1 MKTNSIGTNATS
13 ATHRVAIEGATY
25 RVAAVGA
32 ASGVA
37 TVGELFGDPA
47 RAAIL
52 IALLD
57 GRARTAGELALAGN
71 ISAQS
76 ASGHLAKLTAGGL
89 LAVRSQ
95 GRHRYYELAS
105 ADVAHALEAA
115 GSLAARRANSAGANR
130 DSHMPNA
137 RLANS
142 DIRMARSCYDHLA
155 GVVAVDL
162 TRRME
167 TSEAIRACGEWEY
180 ELGRNGD
187 KFFGGLGVNVD
198 AVRHGRR
205 AFARRCLD
213 WTERKP
219 HLAGALGAALF
230 ARLVELGWVARK
242 RDSRIVRVTHLGER
256 KLAEL
261 VR

>member
-1 MKTNSIGTNATS
+1 METNTAAARKLRTNIG
-13 ATHRVAIEGATY
+13 GASHGSGSHG
-25 RVAAVGA
+25 VAA
-32 ASGVA
+32 
-37 TVGELFGDPA
+37 VGELFGDPA

-52 IALLD
+52 VALLD

-76 ASGHLAKLTAGGL
+76 ASGHLSKLTAGGL

-95 GRHRYYELAS
+95 GRHRYYELAN

-115 GSLAARRANSAGANR
+115 GSLGMRRTNGDRTTGSAANGGEARV
-130 DSHMPNA
+130 PNV

-167 TSEAIRACGEWEY
+167 SSGAIRACGEWEY
-180 ELGRNGD
+180 ELGRDGEN
-187 KFFGGLGVNVD
+187 FFGKLGAD
-198 AVRHGRR
+198 LGDVRRGRR

-219 HLAGALGAALF
+219 HLAGALGAAMF
-230 ARLVELGWVARK
+230 ARMVEMGWVAK
-242 RDSRIVRVTHLGER
+242 KKDSRVVRVTHVGEKR
-256 KLAEL
+256 IAEL
-261 VR
+261 GR

>member
-1 MKTNSIGTNATS
+1 MKSNMVVANKLTN
-13 ATHRVAIEGATY
+13 
-25 RVAAVGA
+25 AVGA
-32 ASGVA
+32 TRGSNGIAV
-37 TVGELFGDPA
+37 VGELFGDPA

-52 IALLD
+52 VALLD

-76 ASGHLAKLTAGGL
+76 ASGHLSKLTAGGL

-95 GRHRYYELAS
+95 GRHRYYELAG

-115 GSLAARRANSAGANR
+115 GSLGMRRTNGAGTNG
-130 DSHMPNA
+130 DGSHILNP

-167 TSEAIRACGEWEY
+167 SSGAIRASGEWEY
-180 ELGRNGD
+180 ELGRNGES
-187 KFFGGLGVNVD
+187 FFGKLGLDVSEVG
-198 AVRHGRR
+198 RGRR

-230 ARLVELGWVARK
+230 ARMVELGWVAK
-242 RDSRIVRVTHLGER
+242 KKDSRVVRVTHLGEKR
-256 KLAEL
+256 IAEL
-261 VR
+261 GR

>member
-1 MKTNSIGTNATS
+1 MKTTSINTDPRS
-13 ATHRVAIEGATY
+13 ATHG
-25 RVAAVGA
+25 VAA
-32 ASGVA
+32 
-37 TVGELFGDPA
+37 VGELFGDPA

-52 IALLD
+52 VALLD

-76 ASGHLAKLTAGGL
+76 ASGHFAKLTSGGL
-89 LAVRSQ
+89 LVVRSQ

-105 ADVAHALEAA
+105 ADVAHALEAT
-115 GSLAARRANSAGANR
+115 GSLATRRANGAGDGSHARFAGAR
-130 DSHMPNA
+130 MA
-137 RLANS
+137 ES

-167 TSEAIRACGEWEY
+167 SSGAIRACGEWEY
-180 ELGRNGD
+180 ELGRNGES
-187 KFFGGLGVNVD
+187 FFAKLGVNVE
-198 AVRHGRR
+198 AVRGGRR
-205 AFARRCLD
+205 TFARRCLD

-230 ARLVELGWVARK
+230 ARLVEIGWVARK
-242 RDSRIVRVTHLGER
+242 RESRVVRVTHLGER
-256 KLAEL
+256 KIAEL
-261 VR
+261 GREVA

>member
-1 MKTNSIGTNATS
+1 MNTTSMNTAGRQVSASKAAALHLPSTS
-13 ATHRVAIEGATY
+13 ATHRVATI
-25 RVAAVGA
+25 
-32 ASGVA
+32 
-37 TVGELFGDPA
+37 GELFGDPA

-52 IALLD
+52 VELLD
-57 GRARTAGELALAGN
+57 GRARTAGELALVGN

-95 GRHRYYELAS
+95 GRHRYYELAH
-105 ADVAHALEAA
+105 AEVAHALEAA
-115 GSLAARRANSAGANR
+115 GSLDTHRGNGSAKGGATQV
-130 DSHMPNA
+130 PNA

-167 TSEAIRACGEWEY
+167 ASGAIRACGEWEY
-180 ELGRNGD
+180 ELGRNGEN
-187 KFFGGLGVNVD
+187 FFGKMGVD
-198 AVRHGRR
+198 LDGIRRGRR
-205 AFARRCLD
+205 TFARRCLD

-230 ARLVELGWVARK
+230 SRLVEAGWVARK
-242 RDSRIVRVTHLGER
+242 RDSRVVRVTHWGER
-256 KLAEL
+256 RIAEL
-261 VR
+261 GR

>member
-1 MKTNSIGTNATS
+1 MKTNATGRNAPS
-13 ATHRVAIEGATY
+13 ATHG
-25 RVAAVGA
+25 VAA
-32 ASGVA
+32 
-37 TVGELFGDPA
+37 VGELFGDPA

-52 IALLD
+52 VALLD

-76 ASGHLAKLTAGGL
+76 ASGHLAKLTSGGL
-89 LAVRSQ
+89 LLVRSQ
-95 GRHRYYELAS
+95 GRHRYYELAG

-115 GSLAARRANSAGANR
+115 GSLGMRRAKGTANG
-130 DSHMPNA
+130 DAAQVPNA

-155 GVVAVDL
+155 GVVAVEL

-167 TSEAIRACGEWEY
+167 LSGAIRACGEWEY
-180 ELGRNGD
+180 ELGKNGE
-187 KFFGGLGVNVD
+187 KFFGRLGVDVE
-198 AVRHGRR
+198 AVRGGRR

-219 HLAGALGAALF
+219 HLAGALGAAVF
-230 ARLVELGWVARK
+230 ARLVEAGWVARK
-242 RDSRIVRVTHLGER
+242 RDSRVVRVTHLGER
-256 KLAEL
+256 RIAEL
-261 VR
+261 GR

>member
-1 MKTNSIGTNATS
+1 MNTHSMDTNTSTAT
-13 ATHRVAIEGATY
+13 R
-25 RVAAVGA
+25 
-32 ASGVA
+32 GVA
-37 TVGELFGDPA
+37 TIGELFGDPA

-52 IALLD
+52 VALLD

-76 ASGHLAKLTAGGL
+76 ASGHLAKLSAGGL

-105 ADVAHALEAA
+105 AEVAHALEAA
-115 GSLAARRANSAGANR
+115 GSLGTRRTNSAANGG
-130 DSHMPNA
+130 DSHRPNV
-137 RLANS
+137 RLVNS
-142 DIRMARSCYDHLA
+142 DIRVARSCYDHLA
-155 GVVAVDL
+155 GIVAVDL

-167 TSEAIRACGEWEY
+167 ATGAIRASGEWEY
-180 ELGRNGD
+180 ELGRNGE
-187 KFFGGLGVNVD
+187 KFFETLGVDVD
-198 AVRHGRR
+198 AVRRGRR

-230 ARLVELGWVARK
+230 ARLVDMGWVARK
-242 RDSRIVRVTHLGER
+242 RDSRIVRVTHLGEKR
-256 KLAEL
+256 IAEL
-261 VR
+261 GR

>member
-1 MKTNSIGTNATS
+1 MKTNSMGTNAGS
-13 ATHRVAIEGATY
+13 ATQR
-25 RVAAVGA
+25 
-32 ASGVA
+32 VA
-37 TVGELFGDPA
+37 TVGELFGDAA

-52 IALLD
+52 VALLD

-76 ASGHLAKLTAGGL
+76 ASGHLAKLKAGGL

-95 GRHRYYELAS
+95 GRHRYYELAN
-105 ADVAHALEAA
+105 AEVAHALEAA
-115 GSLAARRANSAGANR
+115 GSLDARSTNGGVNGGRHTAGAIH
-130 DSHMPNA
+130 S

-167 TSEAIRACGEWEY
+167 ASGAIRASGEWEY
-180 ELGRNGD
+180 ELGRNGEI
-187 KFFGGLGVNVD
+187 FFAKIGVD
-198 AVRHGRR
+198 IERVRLGRR

-230 ARLVELGWVARK
+230 ARLVEIGWVARK
-242 RDSRIVRVTHLGER
+242 KDSRVVRITHLGER
-256 KLAEL
+256 KIGEL
-261 VR
+261 GGK

>member
-1 MKTNSIGTNATS
+1 MKTNSMGTKS
-13 ATHRVAIEGATY
+13 I
-25 RVAAVGA
+25 GA
-32 ASGVA
+32 AHGVA
-37 TVGELFGDPA
+37 SVGELFGDAA

-52 IALLD
+52 VALLD

-71 ISAQS
+71 ISPQS

-95 GRHRYYELAS
+95 GRHRYYELAN

-115 GSLAARRANSAGANR
+115 GSLGAQRANGGANGN
-130 DSHMPNA
+130 DTHTPNA

-162 TRRME
+162 TQRME
-167 TSEAIRACGEWEY
+167 SSGAIRACGEWEY
-180 ELGRNGD
+180 ELGRNGER
-187 KFFGGLGVNVD
+187 FFGGLGVDVG
-198 AVRHGRR
+198 AVRRGRR

-230 ARLVELGWVARK
+230 VRLVGLGWVARK
-242 RDSRIVRVTHLGER
+242 RDSRVIRVTHLGER
-256 KLAEL
+256 KIAEL
-261 VR
+261 GR

>member
-1 MKTNSIGTNATS
+1 MKSNTDVVNKLTKPVGSTHGGSNSI
-13 ATHRVAIEGATY
+13 
-25 RVAAVGA
+25 AA
-32 ASGVA
+32 
-37 TVGELFGDPA
+37 VGELFGDPA

-52 IALLD
+52 VALLD

-76 ASGHLAKLTAGGL
+76 ASGHLSKLTAGGL

-115 GSLAARRANSAGANR
+115 GSLGMRRANKNRANG
-130 DSHMPNA
+130 DESHIPNA
-137 RLANS
+137 QLANS

-167 TSEAIRACGEWEY
+167 SSGAIRACGEWEY
-180 ELGRNGD
+180 ELGRNGE
-187 KFFGGLGVNVD
+187 KFFGKLGVDVGE
-198 AVRHGRR
+198 VRRGRR
-205 AFARRCLD
+205 ALARRCLD

-219 HLAGALGAALF
+219 HLAGALGAAVF
-230 ARLVELGWVARK
+230 ARMVEIGWVAK
-242 RDSRIVRVTHLGER
+242 KKDSRVVRVTHVGEKR
-256 KLAEL
+256 IAEL
-261 VR
+261 GR